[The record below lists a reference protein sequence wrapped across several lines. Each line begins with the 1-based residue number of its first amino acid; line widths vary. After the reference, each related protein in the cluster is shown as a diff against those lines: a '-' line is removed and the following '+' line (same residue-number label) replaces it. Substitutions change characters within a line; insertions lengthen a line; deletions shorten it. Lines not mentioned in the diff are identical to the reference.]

1 LTDAAYRRPPIVCST
16 GGFWTFPLERSLDI
30 ISQAGFDTIELMVT
44 HDPAT
49 QSAEVAGRLA
59 NNAGLRIQSV
69 HAPMLVLTR
78 RVWGPG
84 FQSIIERSVPLAK
97 SLGAEVVVLHP
108 PYLFEVKYQTWLL
121 GHLRSFSRDHGVAI
135 AVENMFRMWVK
146 GRPVR
151 GHRWV
156 TPFDLHR
163 FDDLTL
169 DTSHCG
175 VDDVDILEALERTG
189 RQIAH
194 VHLSDNYGE
203 HKDSH
208 APPGEGR
215 LPLRQFLKN
224 LPSSGARGALSLE
237 IDMRA
242 LAQDPPKAVD
252 TLKRARE
259 FCEDAL

>member
-1 LTDAAYRRPPIVCST
+1 MVPARRQLVCST
-16 GGFWTFPLERSLDI
+16 GGFWTLPLERTLEI
-30 ISQAGFDTIELMVT
+30 ISEAGFDAIELMVT

-59 NNAGLRIQSV
+59 NDAGLTVQAV

-84 FQSIIERSVPLAK
+84 FLPIIERSVPLAR
-97 SLGAEVVVLHP
+97 SLGAGVVVVHP
-108 PYLFEVKYQTWLL
+108 PYLFEVRYQTWLL
-121 GHLRSFSRDHGVAI
+121 GQLRTFMEEQGISI
-135 AVENMFRMWVK
+135 AVENMFRMWVRE
-146 GRPVR
+146 RPVR

-156 TPFDLHR
+156 SPYDLHR

-175 VDDVDILEALERTG
+175 VDGVDIIEALERTG
-189 RQIAH
+189 RRIAH
-194 VHLSDNYGE
+194 IHLSDNRGD

-208 APPGEGR
+208 ALPGEGK
-215 LPLRQFLKN
+215 LPLRPFLEA
-224 LPSSGARGALSLE
+224 LRDSGARGALSLE
-237 IDMRA
+237 VDMRE
-242 LAQDPPKAVD
+242 LSQDPPRAVD
-252 TLKRARE
+252 ALRRARE